1 MLINSPKILK
11 DYKEYLLESL
21 KKADLPTKKQILQI
35 FNLFIEQEDLEEV
48 VSELMLLLE
57 NPDNMSN
64 QIIET
69 ILSIVK
75 KDNFGKI
82 HDFEWLFFEI
92 LGKLTKKIDT
102 KENAVE
108 LSDMLIVRF
117 YIFSFYLS
125 ILESSY

>member
-1 MLINSPKILK
+1 
-11 DYKEYLLESL
+11 
-21 KKADLPTKKQILQI
+21 
-35 FNLFIEQEDLEEV
+35 
-48 VSELMLLLE
+48 MLLLE

-102 KENAVE
+102 KENALE
-108 LSDMLIVRF
+108 LSDMLIVIFYFSWF
-117 YIFSFYLS
+117 YITLY
-125 ILESSY
+125 IY